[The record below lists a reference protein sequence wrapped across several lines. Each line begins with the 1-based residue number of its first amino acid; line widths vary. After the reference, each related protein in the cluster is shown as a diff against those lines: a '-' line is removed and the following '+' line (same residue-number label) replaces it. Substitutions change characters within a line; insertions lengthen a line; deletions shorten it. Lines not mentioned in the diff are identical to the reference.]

1 MHSPLPPATQH
12 SRPERPQGMA
22 RSNRPEGL
30 ARQQAWRCRILHSEP
45 MVISDA
51 LHARRQDADRQQSPG
66 ARYQNLCHWQKELA
80 VQRQRRGSQGQCR
93 RLQSDANLPRLTRRA
108 VSLVAPRPHRIAS
121 ARGRRRYYRPA
132 ALQLPQNR
140 RCLNGSDAAL
150 DTKAIR
156 QKRGRHRGEKIALTF
171 IKLEEFGTGA
181 LPGSLRHGQYSY
193 GVAQKLLNLVLE
205 YHWCLGQISEPS
217 HCPTIGSSSRTLT
230 CVGASIGPRS
240 LTRSNI
246 ARVIEAV
253 RRNAEPESIA
263 R

>member
-12 SRPERPQGMA
+12 SRPQRPQGMA

-30 ARQQAWRCRILHSEP
+30 ARQQAWRCRILHPEP
-45 MVISDA
+45 MGISDA

-80 VQRQRRGSQGQCR
+80 VQRHRRGSQGQCR
-93 RLQSDANLPRLTRRA
+93 RLQSDADLPRLTRRA

-140 RCLNGSDAAL
+140 RCLNRSDAAL

-156 QKRGRHRGEKIALTF
+156 QKRGRHRAEKIALTINQF
-171 IKLEEFGTGA
+171 
-181 LPGSLRHGQYSY
+181 
-193 GVAQKLLNLVLE
+193 LLTP
-205 YHWCLGQISEPS
+205 QSAAS
-217 HCPTIGSSSRTLT
+217 TIDDKKRK
-230 CVGASIGPRS
+230 SITVFSMVR
-240 LTRSNI
+240 
-246 ARVIEAV
+246 V
-253 RRNAEPESIA
+253 RRLLAESVA
-263 R
+263 

>member
-80 VQRQRRGSQGQCR
+80 VQRHRRGSQGQCR
-93 RLQSDANLPRLTRRA
+93 RLQSDADLPRLTRRA
-108 VSLVAPRPHRIAS
+108 VSLVAPRAHRIAS
-121 ARGRRRYYRPA
+121 ARRRRRYYRPA

-156 QKRGRHRGEKIALTF
+156 QKRGPHRAEKIALTICRSDLTASKYLILQESRGKVLVF
-171 IKLEEFGTGA
+171 
-181 LPGSLRHGQYSY
+181 LRF
-193 GVAQKLLNLVLE
+193 
-205 YHWCLGQISEPS
+205 
-217 HCPTIGSSSRTLT
+217 
-230 CVGASIGPRS
+230 
-240 LTRSNI
+240 
-246 ARVIEAV
+246 
-253 RRNAEPESIA
+253 
-263 R
+263 